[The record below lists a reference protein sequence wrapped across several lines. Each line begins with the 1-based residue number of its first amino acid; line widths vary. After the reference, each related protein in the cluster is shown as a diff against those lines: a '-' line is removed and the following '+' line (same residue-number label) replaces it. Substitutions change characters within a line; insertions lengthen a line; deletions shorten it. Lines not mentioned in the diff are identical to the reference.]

1 MAKNSMDQ
9 REAAFKSSEFLADI
23 LARYLILDKHCRNKE
38 LASSDGLDNAIVQ
51 VYKAIL
57 EYTAEVKKR
66 QKASLLI
73 SSTVIRDIAE
83 DHSNGLSFWYFQFSR
98 NETQSVKN
106 MTRSISRQLAPEE
119 LPRSL
124 VSLWEE
130 HGRQGREPDQEE
142 FSAVLNGVINSHK
155 VDRLFIIFD
164 ALDECPDN
172 EIQKRDLLFQVLK
185 GLIGEHGKNLHLLA
199 TSRFEENIRCHL
211 EEGFKI
217 DLED

>member
-1 MAKNSMDQ
+1 
-9 REAAFKSSEFLADI
+9 
-23 LARYLILDKHCRNKE
+23 
-38 LASSDGLDNAIVQ
+38 
-51 VYKAIL
+51 
-57 EYTAEVKKR
+57 
-66 QKASLLI
+66 
-73 SSTVIRDIAE
+73 
-83 DHSNGLSFWYFQFSR
+83 
-98 NETQSVKN
+98 
-106 MTRSISRQLAPEE
+106 MTRSISRQLAPDE

-172 EIQKRDLLFQVLK
+172 EIQERDLLFQVLK

-217 DLED
+217 DLEDRMNDDVEAFVRNALDHGKLSRWKKEKGVHDQILAKLLDTKEPRRFRWADLQIKRLENAKKKGLNHGIT